1 MTTAKKMATA
11 ALLAELKFRDGVK
24 EQIRVNVQNN
34 LSSLIAAVQELNTSA
49 SRLLSELV
57 EQEKSQGDFVQ
68 GRCDDT
74 VLHHRGYIPW
84 LFDLPG
90 QPAAGKEDV
99 EDCDDE
105 EDEPEED
112 VNAELHP
119 PAKRNKT

>member
-74 VLHHRGYIPW
+74 VCITGATFRGFVIN
-84 LFDLPG
+84 LANLP
-90 QPAAGKEDV
+90 QV
-99 EDCDDE
+99 
-105 EDEPEED
+105 
-112 VNAELHP
+112 
-119 PAKRNKT
+119 RKTWRTVTMKKTSQRRM